1 MPTNQIDHLSIHPG
15 GCPCCAGSSDTN
27 ELHAAGSP
35 PTVRYAS
42 GLHRVADLNLN
53 ALLFYRNEKSVDGVY
68 TYGFTRWNADL
79 LAGKGLTQ
87 DQARNS
93 DIGVGTPV
101 TLNYHFQTVLA
112 PGLASDRDWNFRP
125 LNDDEKKVVLEEL
138 KKISDVT
145 GITFVE
151 SPTNVGKTLGFSVI
165 ALSAGAAGSAFTPN
179 VSTSYSSTPAG
190 WVLDSVG
197 FTDSAGEVFLSRSVT
212 DGFANGGL
220 TEAERISLAD
230 TVRHEIGHALGL
242 SHPFNGPTVLPDS
255 AQNKFYTMMG
265 YGDANDIVYGSKQSD
280 SGLYLNL
287 VAEMNSLGILDI
299 LALQKLYGANP
310 SYRSGN
316 DTYTWDQKI
325 SFREI
330 LYDAGG
336 IDTINL
342 TGSSMRS
349 YIDLTPNSISSINL
363 RVTEA
368 EIRTNLGPTALT
380 SVATYRGN
388 GNLGIVGTIENV
400 KAGSGNDRINGN
412 AVANDISGGAGND
425 SIWGGAGD
433 DRLFLG
439 DGSDRVVAG
448 SGNDYAEGGA
458 GIDVAGLFGP
468 RSNYSITRQA
478 DGSLK
483 VAGLDGADTYLGM
496 EFLAFNDGGKVGL
509 WLNADVKL
517 GGGFDETFYLTKHP
531 DVAAAVA
538 RGALSSGLAHWQQF
552 GQAEGRIAIDAR
564 ANPLYDEVGYLAA
577 NPDVATAVAGG
588 GLRSGYVHYLA
599 YGKAEGRS
607 LTPLFDRAYYLAK
620 NVDVA
625 AAKIDPWTHFMNYG
639 WREGRD
645 PSAYLDVSAYLD
657 ANADLKTAGVNP
669 LAHYLQYGQG
679 EGRLLVATSD
689 LGLDW
694 TYSG

>member
-1 MPTNQIDHLSIHPG
+1 MTDTSTTVLWENHAAD
-15 GCPCCAGSSDTN
+15 CPCCAALSSLDN
-27 ELHAAGSP
+27 LHAAGTSP
-35 PTVRYAS
+35 TLQYPS
-42 GLHRVADLNLN
+42 GLHKVGDLNLS
-53 ALLFYRNEKSVDGVY
+53 ALLFYRNEKSANGVY

-125 LNDDEKKVVLEEL
+125 LNDDERKVVLEEL

-165 ALSAGAAGSAFTPN
+165 ALSAGTAGSASTPN

-197 FTDSAGEVFLSRSVT
+197 FTDGAGEVFLSRSVT

-220 TEAERISLAD
+220 TEAERARLAD

-255 AQNKFYTMMG
+255 AQNKFYTMMS
-265 YGDANDIVYGSKQSD
+265 YSD
-280 SGLYLNL
+280 SNDLYY
-287 VAEMNSLGILDI
+287 GIANGAYLKANMTGMGVLDI
-299 LALQKLYGANP
+299 LALQHLYGPNTT
-310 SYRSGN
+310 YRIGN
-316 DTYTWDQKI
+316 DTYTWDQKVG
-325 SFREI
+325 FREVI
-330 LYDAGG
+330 YDAGG
-336 IDTINL
+336 TDTFDL
-342 TGSSMRS
+342 SVSTMKSE
-349 YIDLTPNSISSINL
+349 IDLTAEYVSSVNM

-368 EIRTNLGPTALT
+368 EMRTNLSTGYQT
-380 SVATYRGN
+380 SLVTYKGV
-388 GNLGIVGTIENV
+388 GNLAIVGTIENV

-412 AVANDISGGAGND
+412 AVNNEISGGAGND

-433 DRLFLG
+433 DRLILG
-439 DGSDRVVAG
+439 AGNDRVVAG
-448 SGNDYAEGGA
+448 SGNDFVDGGT

-468 RSNYSITRQA
+468 HSSYTIARQA

-483 VAGLDGADTYLGM
+483 VSGPDGTDTYAGT

-517 GGGFDETFYLTKHP
+517 GGGFDETFYLAKNP
-531 DVAAAVA
+531 DVAAAVSQ
-538 RGALSSGLAHWQQF
+538 GWLSSGFVHWLAF
-552 GQAEGRIAIDAR
+552 GQAEGRAAIDAR
-564 ANPLYDEVGYLAA
+564 SESLYDEVGYLAA
-577 NPDVATAVAGG
+577 NPDVAAAVAGG
-588 GLRSGYVHYLA
+588 GLRSGWEHYSA
-599 YGKAEGRS
+599 YGKSEGRPV
-607 LTPLFDRAYYLAK
+607 TVLFDKDYYLGHNADVK
-620 NVDVA
+620 AAGVDA
-625 AAKIDPWTHFMNYG
+625 FAHFMNYG

-645 PSAYLDVSAYLD
+645 PSAYMDVSAYLD
-657 ANADLKTAGVNP
+657 VNQDLKAAGVNP
-669 LAHYLQYGQG
+669 LTHYLQYGQG
-679 EGRLLVATSD
+679 EGRLLVAAED
-689 LGLDW
+689 LNFDW
-694 TYSG
+694 TYLG